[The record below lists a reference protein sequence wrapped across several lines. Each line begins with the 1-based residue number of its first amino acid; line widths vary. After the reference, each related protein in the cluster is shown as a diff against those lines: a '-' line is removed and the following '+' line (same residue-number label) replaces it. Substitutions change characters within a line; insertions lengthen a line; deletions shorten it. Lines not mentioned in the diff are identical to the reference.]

1 MNIVVHPQH
10 DLSVADID
18 AIEGRLYDFNQQAVG
33 QSDAEGLGFVIRDEA
48 GCIVGVAAGYSW
60 AGTSELK
67 QMWVDRAHRGR
78 GYGRAL
84 LRAFIVEAK
93 IRAVRRIWVQS
104 YDFQAPS
111 MYEKAGFIRV
121 AEFPDWPEGHS
132 NVILCKTLLEPDS
145 AR

>member
-1 MNIVVHPQH
+1 MRTPSTTFLQ
-10 DLSVADID
+10 LRSMP
-18 AIEGRLYDFNQQAVG
+18 EGRLYDHNRQAVG
-33 QSDAEGLGFVIRDEA
+33 QSDAQGLGFAIRNEA
-48 GCIVGVAAGYSW
+48 GRIVGVAAGYSW

-67 QMWVDRAHRGR
+67 QMWVDQSHRGR

-84 LRAFIVEAK
+84 LRAFVAEAK

-121 AEFPDWPEGHS
+121 AEFADWPEGHS
-132 NVILCKTLLEPDS
+132 NVILCKTLLEP
-145 AR
+145 AGAQ

>member
-1 MNIVVHPQH
+1 MP
-10 DLSVADID
+10 
-18 AIEGRLYDFNQQAVG
+18 EGRLYDHNRQAVG
-33 QSDAEGLGFVIRDEA
+33 QSDAQGLGFAIRNEA
-48 GCIVGVAAGYSW
+48 GRIVGVAAGYSW

-67 QMWVDRAHRGR
+67 QMWVDQSHRGR

-84 LRAFIVEAK
+84 LRAFVAEAK

-121 AEFPDWPEGHS
+121 AEFADWPEGHS
-132 NVILCKTLLEPDS
+132 NVILCKTLLEP
-145 AR
+145 AGAQ

>member
-1 MNIVVHPQH
+1 MNIVAHPEH
-10 DLSVADID
+10 DLSAAEID
-18 AIEGRLYDFNQQAVG
+18 AIEGRLYDHNRQAVG

-67 QMWVDRAHRGR
+67 QMWVDQSHRGR

-84 LRAFIVEAK
+84 LRAFIAEAK

-132 NVILCKTLLEPDS
+132 NVILCKTLLEPD
-145 AR
+145 